1 MKFLVTG
8 YGWVTSAGLD
18 KLPADV
24 LNSVVDV
31 ELSNESVYFVDVELE
46 AARELSL
53 REAKRDRA
61 AKMSLYTDDMDYAA
75 SVWQFDNGYR

>member
-1 MKFLVTG
+1 MKFLITG

-18 KLPADV
+18 KLPVDV

-61 AKMSLYTDDMDYAA
+61 AKMSLYTDGMDYTAH
-75 SVWQFDNGYR
+75 VWQFDNGYR

>member
-8 YGWVTSAGLD
+8 YGWVTSHGLD

-31 ELSNESVYFVDVELE
+31 ELSNESVYYVDAE
-46 AARELSL
+46 AEASRELSL
-53 REAKRDRA
+53 REAKKSREERY
-61 AKMSLYTDDMDYAA
+61 KRMTDDSIDYNR
-75 SVWQFDNGYR
+75 FYR

>member
-1 MKFLVTG
+1 MKFLITG

-18 KLPADV
+18 KLPTNV

-61 AKMSLYTDDMDYAA
+61 AKMSLYTDGMDYTAR
-75 SVWQFDNGYR
+75 VWQFDNGYR